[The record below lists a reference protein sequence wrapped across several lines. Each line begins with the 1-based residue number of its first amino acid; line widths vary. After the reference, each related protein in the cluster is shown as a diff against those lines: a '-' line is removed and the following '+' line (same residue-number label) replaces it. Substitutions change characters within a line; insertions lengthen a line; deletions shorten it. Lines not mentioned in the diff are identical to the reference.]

1 MTESKVPTNIE
12 EEPVERA
19 ELVSFDQRLQNI
31 EKITNTIDN
40 VAGKALESWTH
51 YLEQKNESQKREI
64 ETHNTQH
71 KRASLIL
78 LTSIVLV
85 FVLLMVAMFEEQYDL
100 VKIILGSSLA
110 LAAGAGIST
119 AFKARN

>member
-1 MTESKVPTNIE
+1 MAESRAPTTKE
-12 EEPVERA
+12 ESPLERA
-19 ELVSFDQRLQNI
+19 ELVSFDHRLQNI

-51 YLEQKNESQKREI
+51 YLEQKNESEKREI
-64 ETHNTQH
+64 ETHNMQH
-71 KRASLIL
+71 KRASRIL

-85 FVLLMVAMFEEQYDL
+85 FILLMVSIFKEQYDL

-110 LAAGAGIST
+110 LAAGAGLST
-119 AFKARN
+119 AFKTKK

>member
-1 MTESKVPTNIE
+1 MTEGRVPKNIE
-12 EEPVERA
+12 EEPVERT

-78 LTSIVLV
+78 LTSIILV
-85 FVLLMVAMFEEQYDL
+85 FVLLMVAMFKEQYNL

-119 AFKARN
+119 AFKARK